1 MQEVLQKLVRYEIK
15 IRKAL
20 QTHTQG
26 SHRSLFK
33 GSGLTFDDVR
43 AYQYGDDVRTI
54 HWMVSSKGHGLFV
67 KTFHEEKEQTVFFI
81 VDVSA
86 SQDVGRQGAKKL
98 ATSREVCA
106 TLALSAL
113 EEGSQV
119 GLLLFSNKKEGL
131 VRPRKGRAHIHSILH
146 TLYHTQPT
154 SLETQLSL
162 ALRQGLELIKRT
174 SMFVIISDFID
185 QNYTDLLRAMTH
197 KHDVILVHIHAKQE
211 QTFPRIGILPFRD
224 PETRRTRWIHT
235 NRAFEKKLQNKWL
248 ETRNYLQEITQRYGA
263 SYVDLS
269 TEEEIVGPL
278 IKLFEQR
285 RYVK

>member
-1 MQEVLQKLVRYEIK
+1 MQEVLKKLVRYEIK

-26 SHRSLFK
+26 GHRSLFR

-81 VDVSA
+81 VDISA
-86 SQDVGRQGAKKL
+86 SQQVGGRSTKKL
-98 ATSREVCA
+98 DTAREVCA

-113 EEGSQV
+113 EEGSQA
-119 GLLLFSNKKEGL
+119 GLLLFSNQKEGL
-131 VRPRKGRAHIHSILH
+131 VRPRKGRAHIHPILH

-154 SLETQLSL
+154 SLETNLSL
-162 ALRQGLELIKRT
+162 GLKQGLELIKRT
-174 SMFVIISDFID
+174 SIFVVISDFFD
-185 QNYTDLLRAMTH
+185 QHYTDLLRAMAH
-197 KHDVILVHIHAKQE
+197 KHDVILAHIHTRYE
-211 QTFPRIGILPFRD
+211 QRFPQLGILPFRD
-224 PETRRTRWIHT
+224 PETGKTRWIHANYT
-235 NRAFEKKLQNKWL
+235 FQKKLQHKWT
-248 ETRNYLQEITQRYGA
+248 ETQNHLRETATRYGA
-263 SYVDLS
+263 SYVHLS
-269 TEEEIVGPL
+269 TEEDIVTPL

-285 RYVK
+285 KYVK